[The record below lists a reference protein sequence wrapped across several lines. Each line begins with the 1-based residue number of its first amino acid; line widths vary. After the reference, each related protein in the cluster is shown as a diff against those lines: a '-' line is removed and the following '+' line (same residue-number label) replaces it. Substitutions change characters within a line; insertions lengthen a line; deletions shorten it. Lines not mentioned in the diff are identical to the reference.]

1 MDTEEDF
8 SSSLNCVISLRNKD
22 MRKVLHILKKKK
34 KKVKAMDFTP
44 LATSSPLLPHP

>member
-34 KKVKAMDFTP
+34 KVKAMDFTP

>member
-34 KKVKAMDFTP
+34 KKY
-44 LATSSPLLPHP
+44 